1 MFHPI
6 KQDMCPCST
15 NTYRCVDCS
24 VNRFQIDD
32 KRINDVG
39 VCVVLDVD
47 RQLPSG
53 GRRFEHLYDQ
63 LQCDRV
69 LVKHRRVVVQLDLT

>member
-1 MFHPI
+1 MLYAI
-6 KQDMCPCST
+6 YDT
-15 NTYRCVDCS
+15 NTYRCVDCN
-24 VNRFQIDD
+24 VNGFQINDE
-32 KRINDVG
+32 RINDDG
-39 VCVVLDVD
+39 VFIVLDVD

-53 GRRFEHLYDQ
+53 GRRFEHLHDQ